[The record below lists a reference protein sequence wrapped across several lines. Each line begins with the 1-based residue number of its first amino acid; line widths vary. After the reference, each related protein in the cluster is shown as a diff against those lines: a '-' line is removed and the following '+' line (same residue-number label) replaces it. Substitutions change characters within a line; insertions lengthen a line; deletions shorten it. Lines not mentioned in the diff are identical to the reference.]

1 MTQSLRRP
9 WNFYREKHLKR
20 LQLSGVS
27 LHFNYLLRWLALA
40 PPDPTTPTS
49 APKLHPKEKKRLK
62 KKQTHNFF
70 AYERKRNCLT
80 AIFTLRCTNGNF
92 LFRKWINAGI
102 TLGNVFDGD
111 FFFLGL
117 STLLL
122 CKWEASLRIFSIFSL
137 MEQEDS
143 RAPGSALYLVYK

>member
-111 FFFLGL
+111 FFPWSLYAFAMQMRSIATHIFNIFADGAGGL
-117 STLLL
+117 QGTWK
-122 CKWEASLRIFSIFSL
+122 CSL
-137 MEQEDS
+137 
-143 RAPGSALYLVYK
+143 PGV

>member
-1 MTQSLRRP
+1 MEFLSWKAFKKITAFWCISS
-9 WNFYREKHLKR
+9 F
-20 LQLSGVS
+20 QLSS
-27 LHFNYLLRWLALA
+27 TLTCFSSTWPNHAHFR
-40 PPDPTTPTS
+40 PKTPS
-49 APKLHPKEKKRLK
+49 KRKKTIE

-111 FFFLGL
+111 FFPWSLYAFAMQMRSIATHIFNIFADGAGGL
-117 STLLL
+117 QGTWK
-122 CKWEASLRIFSIFSL
+122 CSL
-137 MEQEDS
+137 
-143 RAPGSALYLVYK
+143 PGV

>member
-111 FFFLGL
+111 FFSLV
-117 STLLL
+117 
-122 CKWEASLRIFSIFSL
+122 SLRFCYANEKHRYAYF
-137 MEQEDS
+137 QYFRWWS